1 MLDNKITDIK
11 RKELAKD
18 DQILYS
24 TTHGDMQFGRILEVT
39 PEGYLKV
46 IGKGNKRELTIK
58 NPRNQVYL
66 ISKGY
71 YGRVKKRA
79 A

>member
-1 MLDNKITDIK
+1 MLDNIITDIK
-11 RKELAKD
+11 RKKLAKD

-24 TTHGDMQFGRILEVT
+24 TTHGDLQIGRILEIT
-39 PEGYLKV
+39 SEGFLKV

-58 NPRNQVYL
+58 EPSKQVYL
-66 ISKGY
+66 FSKGY